1 MAFRF
6 ECGESGAD
14 SGISRRI
21 WKSLQYFGNRSTA
34 VLVENIND
42 LTFPSAQMNMVG
54 FHNAGN
60 LAVRAYD
67 VN

>member
-6 ECGESGAD
+6 ECGESGAH
-14 SGISRRI
+14 GRISRWI
-21 WKSLQYFGNRSTA
+21 WNSLHDFADRRTA
-34 VLVENIND
+34 VLVESIYD
-42 LTFPSAQMNMVG
+42 LTFPSAQMYMVG

-60 LAVRAYD
+60 LAVRACD